1 MALKSGS
8 MKLTPLQMLTLLA
21 AADVL
26 IPTTPV
32 RYVTRLEATPLYTNL
47 STLATTATA
56 QNHIVVISTSSL

>member
-1 MALKSGS
+1 
-8 MKLTPLQMLTLLA
+8 MLTLLA

-56 QNHIVVISTSSL
+56 QNHIVVISTSSP